1 MILDK
6 CYNQYA
12 DGCSRNCK
20 NSDLDK
26 ITLKVANNRYVGGS
40 YGKCSE
46 EKILREVYDNGPIV
60 ISLEPDYSFMFYK
73 SGIYMSP
80 NNNWFINNLPKPEWE
95 KVDHSMVLVGWGVE
109 NKNGKNVK
117 YWVIQNSWGSNWGEN
132 GYMRFIRGIDHLG
145 IESICE
151 TADPILTVGN

>member
-6 CYNQYA
+6 CYDRYT
-12 DGCSRNCK
+12 DGCSKKCK
-20 NSDLDK
+20 NSELDK

-80 NNNWFINNLPKPEWE
+80 TNNWFINNLPKPEWE
-95 KVDHSMVLVGWGVE
+95 KVDHSMVLVGWGVD
-109 NKNGKNVK
+109 NVNGKDVK
-117 YWVIQNSWGSNWGEN
+117 YWIIQNSWGSNWGEN
-132 GYMRFIRGIDHLG
+132 GFMRFIRGIDHLG